1 MCRYVRL
8 ANVPLVRLAKI
19 ELKKCA
25 VGKIKNTEGSA
36 MSVGSVA
43 VQLQYGL
50 YVVGHLSKLA
60 FHFMFIVVRLFV
72 VVSSV
77 RLACNVLRICDGR

>member
-1 MCRYVRL
+1 
-8 ANVPLVRLAKI
+8 
-19 ELKKCA
+19 
-25 VGKIKNTEGSA
+25 

-60 FHFMFIVVRLFV
+60 FHFLFIVVRLVV

-77 RLACNVLRICDGR
+77 RLACNLLIGVVFIG

>member
-1 MCRYVRL
+1 M
-8 ANVPLVRLAKI
+8 
-19 ELKKCA
+19 
-25 VGKIKNTEGSA
+25 GKIKNTEGSA
-36 MSVGSVA
+36 MSVGSVD

-60 FHFMFIVVRLFV
+60 FHFMFKVVRLVV

-77 RLACNVLRICDGR
+77 RLACNLFICLTFSSFTITIRVYRSA